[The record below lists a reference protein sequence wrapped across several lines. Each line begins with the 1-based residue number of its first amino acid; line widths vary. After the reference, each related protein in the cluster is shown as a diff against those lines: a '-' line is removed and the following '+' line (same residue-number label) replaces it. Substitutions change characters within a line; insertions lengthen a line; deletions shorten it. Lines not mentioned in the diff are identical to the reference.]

1 MPVTII
7 GFLNDYKL
15 SDEVE
20 FDTGSEA
27 EAHELF
33 YDFCKEQ
40 KIVNPKITYVEVLEI
55 EDKE

>member
-40 KIVNPKITYVEVLEI
+40 KIVNPKITYVEV
-55 EDKE
+55 

>member
-20 FDTGSEA
+20 FDTDSEA

-33 YDFCKEQ
+33 YNFCKEQ
-40 KIVNPKITYVEVLEI
+40 KNCQSKNYIR
-55 EDKE
+55 